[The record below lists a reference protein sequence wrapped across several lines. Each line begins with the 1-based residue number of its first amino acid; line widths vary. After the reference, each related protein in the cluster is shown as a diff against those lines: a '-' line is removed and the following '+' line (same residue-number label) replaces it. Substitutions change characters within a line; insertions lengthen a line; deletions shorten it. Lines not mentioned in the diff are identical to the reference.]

1 MPLAAGLAVAESLGA
16 FGAEPLLKWPND
28 LLLPRPGGPPRK
40 LGGILIDRVPS
51 PLLGTALV
59 AGVGLNVDAPPKAYP
74 PELRASVVQLSEAA
88 GRALRVDQVE
98 RVVLPALLAVPD
110 SLDSLARARSTLE
123 RVRARLFGRGRP
135 VRLDGR
141 PGGVIEDLA
150 EDGAL
155 VLADGPVRTRVVTG
169 EVVVEEA

>member
-1 MPLAAGLAVAESLGA
+1 MAESLGT

-28 LLLPRPGGPPRK
+28 LLLPGAGGRPRK
-40 LGGILIDRVPS
+40 LGGILVDRVSS

-59 AGVGLNVDAPPKAYP
+59 AGLGLNVAAPAEAYP
-74 PELRASVVQLSEAA
+74 PELRASVVQLSEVT
-88 GRALRVDQVE
+88 GRPLQVDQVE

-110 SLDSLARARSTLE
+110 SLDSPARARATLE
-123 RVRARLFGRGRP
+123 RVRARLFGRGRS

-155 VLADGPVRTRVVTG
+155 VLVDGPVRTRVVTG